1 MTEVFVDVVHWV
13 FAIKYWSLSVK
24 LELIKSGQNVD
35 KNNTLFTIFYVVG
48 IVMNVAAGIFVG
60 SFKLSKS
67 QNVNSILSIVGIFIV
82 LITCFVLIDAYRRFA
97 KSSPTE

>member
-1 MTEVFVDVVHWV
+1 MDVVHWV

-48 IVMNVAAGIFVG
+48 IVINVAAGIFVG
-60 SFKLSKS
+60 FFKLSKNKDVT
-67 QNVNSILSIVGIFIV
+67 QMLSFVGIFIV
-82 LITCFVLIDAYRRFA
+82 LLTCLVLIDAYRRFA
-97 KSSPTE
+97 KASPTE